1 MNFAYPAL
9 VLLLDALPGIIF
21 RKHLST
27 AGQFRQARTVADEF
41 APSVAWAIAW
51 HVAWISIC
59 QLLPVPTVS
68 LRSALIHATGQYG
81 QNAVYADEAINSVSK
96 FPEYVAAY
104 FLTINFASFCVA
116 SAIRTFRQGLW
127 TNENVHKMMRWSS
140 LFKLVDDH
148 EPADQRFKDWAK
160 FFKPEPND
168 AVVICTLTA
177 IVEYGKSAYL
187 LVGTLIE
194 PVFGPDGNPERF
206 VLRDVMRRPLS
217 SADENNN
224 EATNEDGF
232 HEIRGDSFVLRAS
245 EAKTL
250 NIVYNYFRPESDP
263 SSPPETADIAGLP
276 VV

>member
-9 VLLLDALPGIIF
+9 VLLLYALPGIIF

-59 QLLPVPTVS
+59 QLLPVPAVS
-68 LRSALIHATGQYG
+68 LRSALI
-81 QNAVYADEAINSVSK
+81 
-96 FPEYVAAY
+96 
-104 FLTINFASFCVA
+104 
-116 SAIRTFRQGLW
+116 
-127 TNENVHKMMRWSS
+127 HKMMRWSS

-148 EPADQRFKDWAK
+148 EPEDQRFKDWSK

-250 NIVYNYFRPESDP
+250 NIVYNYIRPESDP